1 VDDGDEVRRW
11 RVKFLCS
18 GFHSLAEGLLC
29 FTSSSG
35 SGSGV
40 YNTGKS
46 TRW

>member
-18 GFHSLAEGLLC
+18 GFHPLADGLLC

-35 SGSGV
+35 SGV
-40 YNTGKS
+40 FNTGKS